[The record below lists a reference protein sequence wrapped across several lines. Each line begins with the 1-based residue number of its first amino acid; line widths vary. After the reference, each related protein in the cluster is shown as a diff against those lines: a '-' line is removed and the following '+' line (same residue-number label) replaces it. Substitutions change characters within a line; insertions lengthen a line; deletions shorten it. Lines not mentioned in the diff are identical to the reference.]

1 LVNTNVGKSC
11 LDLVIQN
18 YLSTV
23 YSKYFKNMITIKVNQ
38 ENHQFSETLA
48 LAELIRFLE
57 IKTNGIAVAINGSVV
72 KKNDWSLRLL
82 QNSDEVL
89 IIKSTQGG

>member
-1 LVNTNVGKSC
+1 MVNTNVGKSC

-23 YSKYFKNMITIKVNQ
+23 YSKYLKNMITIKVNQ

-72 KKNDWSLRLL
+72 KKSDWSLRLL

>member
-1 LVNTNVGKSC
+1 MVNTNVGKSC

-38 ENHQFSETLA
+38 ENHQFSEALA

-72 KKNDWSLRLL
+72 KKSDWSLRLL

>member
-1 LVNTNVGKSC
+1 
-11 LDLVIQN
+11 
-18 YLSTV
+18 
-23 YSKYFKNMITIKVNQ
+23 MITIKVNQ
-38 ENHQFSETLA
+38 ENHQFSENLA
-48 LAELIRFLE
+48 LAELICFLE

-72 KKNDWSLRLL
+72 KKSDWSLRLL

>member
-1 LVNTNVGKSC
+1 
-11 LDLVIQN
+11 
-18 YLSTV
+18 
-23 YSKYFKNMITIKVNQ
+23 MITIKVNQ
-38 ENHQFSETLA
+38 ENHQFSENLA
-48 LAELIRFLE
+48 VTELIRLLE

-72 KKNDWSLRLL
+72 KKSDWSLRLL